1 MNPTFRKHTSWS
13 KGDWYIG
20 NSKGECQCTC
30 PSTRLQWNSTLQN
43 IHPICSNSD
52 QWTPFVAYR
61 TFFQIRIASIVL
73 LDVIQLLQ
81 EGLQAILLHIL
92 NFVIQKTNESMNLH
106 RGIPFLVSVQVD
118 GFVATTLDLIQ
129 IKVDSLLICY
139 LFLLLQKQE

>member
-1 MNPTFRKHTSWS
+1 M
-13 KGDWYIG
+13 
-20 NSKGECQCTC
+20 
-30 PSTRLQWNSTLQN
+30 
-43 IHPICSNSD
+43 
-52 QWTPFVAYR
+52 AYR

-92 NFVIQKTNESMNLH
+92 NFVIQKTNEFMNLH